1 MTPNRPPLKIDP
13 MIAALGFAVCDL
25 LTEQQIEFNALL
37 DLISEKGLATS
48 DEVTAK
54 MKSIAS
60 FPPEKA
66 GEMTMQFQGKL
77 RSRMEIRFAEI
88 RAQMQPRVPNPPAK
102 PQ

>member
-1 MTPNRPPLKIDP
+1 MTPPPFRIDP
-13 MIAALGFAVCDL
+13 MIAALGIAVCDL

-37 DLISEKGLATS
+37 ELIAEKRLATS
-48 DEVTAK
+48 GEVTAK

-66 GEMTMQFQGKL
+66 GEMASQFQGKL
-77 RSRMEIRFAEI
+77 RSRLEIRMAEI
-88 RAQMQPRVPNPPAK
+88 RAQMQQQTATPPTK